1 MAGAAPNFSVTGF
14 QLSEV
19 KKPNPKAFHAGSEP
33 ITRER
38 MTPARSTRTAIA
50 EHWVMILKVLSPRRK
65 RRNTLVRSARSLAR
79 SATGTDWSA
88 MSITVAA
95 FCETHTSV
103 KTEAGAGRWCSC
115 LGLAD
120 LVHRSLDICG
130 PHLLDSG
137 DHGVRHGD
145 VIQFLGHFGRSLRLL
160 INEDPGGR
168 GHRPGIVASL
178 IGQDHAEA
186 RHGRPIGM

>member
-19 KKPNPKAFHAGSEP
+19 KKPKPKAFQAGSEP

-95 FCETHTSV
+95 FCETHTS
-103 KTEAGAGRWCSC
+103 
-115 LGLAD
+115 
-120 LVHRSLDICG
+120 
-130 PHLLDSG
+130 
-137 DHGVRHGD
+137 
-145 VIQFLGHFGRSLRLL
+145 
-160 INEDPGGR
+160 
-168 GHRPGIVASL
+168 
-178 IGQDHAEA
+178 GQD
-186 RHGRPIGM
+186 RGSSGKVVLL